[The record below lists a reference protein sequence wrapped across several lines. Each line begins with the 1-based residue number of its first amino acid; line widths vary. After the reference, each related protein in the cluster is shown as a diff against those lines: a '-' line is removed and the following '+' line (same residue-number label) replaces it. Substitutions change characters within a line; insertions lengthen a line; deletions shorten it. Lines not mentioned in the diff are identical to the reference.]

1 MAAQWPHKP
10 PLPGSIPG
18 AAFRFLVVVDVEKT
32 LYCGGQP
39 LPRAVAEEAR
49 DSQSRASSFFALSLL
64 TLTLSHPPYTFQL
77 VSRN

>member
-32 LYCGGQP
+32 LYCGGQSSRGCRRRGEGLQSHASFHF
-39 LPRAVAEEAR
+39 LP
-49 DSQSRASSFFALSLL
+49 LSLL
-64 TLTLSHPPYTFQL
+64 TLTLSHPPYTFQP
-77 VSRN
+77 VRRN